1 VTKRWLDRTSEE
13 LAGIAAERDRD
24 PEQRLRAW
32 LRALFD
38 AKRRKAG
45 HDPEL
50 FATYMVLTRE
60 SGEAVPEHIADL
72 TGQLTDIVRAG
83 LDAGTF
89 TSADPATTARAVFQ
103 ATGRFHDPCHA
114 GEWEQPG
121 VDAEFEAVVE
131 LVVRGLR
138 ATA

>member
-1 VTKRWLDRTSEE
+1 
-13 LAGIAAERDRD
+13 
-24 PEQRLRAW
+24 
-32 LRALFD
+32 
-38 AKRRKAG
+38 
-45 HDPEL
+45 
-50 FATYMVLTRE
+50 MVLTRE